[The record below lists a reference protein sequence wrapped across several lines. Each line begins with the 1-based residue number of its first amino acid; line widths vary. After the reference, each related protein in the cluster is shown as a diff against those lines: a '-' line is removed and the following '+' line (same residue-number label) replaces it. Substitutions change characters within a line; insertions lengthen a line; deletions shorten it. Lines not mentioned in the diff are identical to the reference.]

1 MVEQIIKSVIS
12 YLVPA
17 IIGFLIA
24 KITNY
29 RKKNDSLK
37 NGLKTLLQSN
47 LTNTYFYYE
56 QFKKI
61 PDYIY
66 KNFLNEL
73 KAYEN
78 LDGDDYIHTIA
89 EHVKNWE
96 ITRTDILK
104 GTKNGK

>member
-1 MVEQIIKSVIS
+1 MFEQILKSIIS

-24 KITNY
+24 KLTNY
-29 RKKNDSLK
+29 KKKNDGLK

-56 QFKKI
+56 PFKKI
-61 PDYIY
+61 PDYMY

-78 LDGDDYIHTIA
+78 LDGNDYVHTIA
-89 EHVKNWE
+89 EKMKKWE

-104 GTKNGK
+104 DK